1 MDGFTVSLSPS
12 AKIRLNVDLAD
23 EELTRYGIVNT
34 ASTPFLLPAGVT
46 ELPLEI
52 DVSGVPA
59 YPQRE
64 FTVGVLTV
72 SDSVTNVWD
81 SAVLTTKKLRGY
93 RSTPVKIHDDDNALT
108 TYAARYERVGIV
120 ITVF

>member
-23 EELTRYGIVNT
+23 EDLTRYGIVNT

-72 SDSVTNVWD
+72 SDSLTNVWD
-81 SAVLTTKKLRGY
+81 AAVLATKKLRGY
-93 RSTPVKIHDDDNALT
+93 RATPVKIHDDDNALT